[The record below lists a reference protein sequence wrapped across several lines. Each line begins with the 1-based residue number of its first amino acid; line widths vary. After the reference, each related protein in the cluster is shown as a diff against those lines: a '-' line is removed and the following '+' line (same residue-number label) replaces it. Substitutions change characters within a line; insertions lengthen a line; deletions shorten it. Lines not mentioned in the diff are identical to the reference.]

1 MRLRRESYETKTTNA
16 GRVGRKP
23 TTDGRRHVPDGALF
37 DNGNGSLRGFPRI
50 KHDSSVH
57 CDALMS
63 LPKSALTDF
72 VGRLLAPRLVE
83 LHEALRVALD
93 VE

>member
-1 MRLRRESYETKTTNA
+1 
-16 GRVGRKP
+16 
-23 TTDGRRHVPDGALF
+23 
-37 DNGNGSLRGFPRI
+37 
-50 KHDSSVH
+50 
-57 CDALMS
+57 MS
-63 LPKSALTDF
+63 LPKSALTNF